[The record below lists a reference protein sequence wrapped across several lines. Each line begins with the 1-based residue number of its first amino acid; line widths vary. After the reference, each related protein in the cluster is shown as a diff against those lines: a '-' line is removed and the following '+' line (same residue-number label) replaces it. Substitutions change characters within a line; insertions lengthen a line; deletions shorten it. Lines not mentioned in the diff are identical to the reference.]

1 MNKMHLLQ
9 LRVHLMEIYL
19 LNEILHMCKNIVHF
33 LQLIMDEFYIV
44 DNMFE
49 NRYQEQY
56 FVNHSYLRYRLEVGA
71 SWVLC

>member
-19 LNEILHMCKNIVHF
+19 LNEILRIGKNIVHF

-56 FVNHSYLRYRLEVGA
+56 FLNDYMR
-71 SWVLC
+71 